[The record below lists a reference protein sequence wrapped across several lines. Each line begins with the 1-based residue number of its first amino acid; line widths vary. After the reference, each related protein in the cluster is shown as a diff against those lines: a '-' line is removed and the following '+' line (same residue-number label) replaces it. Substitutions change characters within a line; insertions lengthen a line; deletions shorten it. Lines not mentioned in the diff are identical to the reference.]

1 MKFAEYLLKGNRCS
15 QSRPQN
21 YKENKF
27 DFLKFNQMPP
37 KRSSGNFWETY
48 GWYAKATFPRGKVNT
63 SEIRVSSPECQ
74 RVSAPQ
80 GGGGIR
86 KTHGENFDNFSI
98 FQRFPNECGGR
109 LQVTVLAL
117 SSYVVS

>member
-63 SEIRVSSPECQ
+63 SENPCFVTRVPASLGTTGRRGNQKDSWGKFRQLFHFPK
-74 RVSAPQ
+74 VS
-80 GGGGIR
+80 
-86 KTHGENFDNFSI
+86 E
-98 FQRFPNECGGR
+98 
-109 LQVTVLAL
+109 
-117 SSYVVS
+117 